1 MSNVMN
7 FTGVEESVESKY
19 LAPGIHEVKIVKVEF
34 GESTTKLT
42 PFMKVFFEDAKEGSF
57 NESFYLSSGALPR
70 VQHLVSK
77 FTGRKLEGEISEQS
91 LTAMLIN
98 KKGRLKIDGE
108 KTFDKNGDIKV
119 YARLGFAGFA
129 QALNDPN
136 KFIEMEVKII
146 DKTGVVKPMT
156 VVAVSADPFGD
167 DLPF

>member
-1 MSNVMN
+1 MN

-19 LAPGIHEVKIVKVEF
+19 LAPGIHEVKIVKTEF
-34 GESTTKLT
+34 GTSTVKET
-42 PFMKVFFEDAKEGSF
+42 PFMKVFFEDSKEGSF

-98 KKGRLKIDGE
+98 KRGRLKIDGE
-108 KTFDKNGDIKV
+108 KTFNKDGKEVI

-129 QALNDPN
+129 QALNDPQ
-136 KFIEMEVKII
+136 KFIELEVKII
-146 DKTGVVKPMT
+146 DKTLGAKPT
-156 VVAVSADPFGD
+156 VNSTETVFSD

>member
-1 MSNVMN
+1 MMN

-19 LAPGIHEVKIVKVEF
+19 LAPGIHEVKIVKTEF
-34 GESTTKLT
+34 GASSVKGT

-57 NESFYLSSGALPR
+57 NESFYLSAGALPR

-98 KKGRLKIDGE
+98 KKARLKIDGE
-108 KTFDKNGDIKV
+108 KAFGKDGDIKT

-129 QALNDPN
+129 QALNDPQ
-136 KFIEMEVKII
+136 KFLEMEVKII
-146 DKTGVVKPMT
+146 DKTGDVKAAAVV
-156 VVAVSADPFGD
+156 VDSFD
-167 DLPF
+167 DGLPF